1 MMLSSPTR
9 ETAHDDARL
18 PLGGLLALATIG
30 FITVMTEAMPAGI
43 LPAMSADLGVT
54 EAAAGQTVTI
64 YAIGSGAAALP
75 LTAATIGWPRRR
87 LLLLAVTGFALTNA
101 VTAIS
106 TSYLLTMAARLGA
119 GVVAGLVWA
128 LLAGYARRMVA
139 PGQRGRAMAIAMAG
153 TPVALSIG
161 VPAGTFMAGV
171 VGWRA
176 AFVIMSVLAL
186 AAIVWIVAAVPPF
199 PGTARGDRL
208 SIRST
213 FRIPGVAVVLFVIL
227 TVVTAHNVLY
237 NYIAPYLASVG
248 LADRVDTVLLVFG
261 LASLV
266 SIGVTGALID
276 RHLRALM
283 IASTTLFALAA
294 TLLAAFSG
302 THWLV
307 YVAAGVWGLAFG
319 GVATLVQTA
328 LAEAAGAAGDVAQS
342 MSVMTWNAGIAGGG
356 ILGGLVLNGWGP
368 GPLPST
374 VLILVTAG
382 LVAVLA
388 ARRHGFPDPTHRG
401 AAQSAAPLEKA
412 GTHHD

>member
-1 MMLSSPTR
+1 MTHSSRAR
-9 ETAHDDARL
+9 ETAADDPRL

-43 LPAMSADLGVT
+43 LPAMSADLEVD
-54 EAAAGQTVTI
+54 EAAAGQTVTA
-64 YAIGSGAAALP
+64 YAIGSGVAALP

-87 LLLLAVTGFALTNA
+87 LLLLAVAGFALTNA

-106 TSYLLTMAARLGA
+106 TSYPLTMAARLSA

-139 PGQRGRAMAIAMAG
+139 PGQRGKAMAIAMAG

-161 VPAGTFMAGV
+161 VPAGTFMAGI
-171 VGWRA
+171 VGWRV
-176 AFVIMSVLAL
+176 AFVIMTVLAL
-186 AAIVWIVAAVPPF
+186 AAMAWIIAAVPPF

-208 SIRST
+208 PIRST

-227 TVVTAHNVLY
+227 AVVTAHNALY
-237 NYIAPYLASVG
+237 NYIAPFLAPVD
-248 LADRVDTVLLVFG
+248 LAERVDAVLLVFG
-261 LASLV
+261 LASLL
-266 SIGVTGALID
+266 GRWATGALID

-283 IASTTLFALAA
+283 ITSTASFAFAA
-294 TLLAAFSG
+294 AVLAAFSG
-302 THWLV
+302 AHWLV
-307 YVAAGVWGLAFG
+307 FVAAGIWGLSFG

-342 MSVMTWNAGIAGGG
+342 MSVLAWNAGIAGGG
-356 ILGGLVLNGWGP
+356 VLGGLVLSGWGP
-368 GPLPST
+368 VPLPWA
-374 VLILVTAG
+374 VLVLVCAA

-388 ARRHGFPDPTHRG
+388 ARRHGFPAPTHRG
-401 AAQSAAPLEKA
+401 AAHIAVPHENA
-412 GTHHD
+412 GTGRD

>member
-1 MMLSSPTR
+1 MTILPRTR
-9 ETAHDDARL
+9 ETAADERRL

-64 YAIGSGAAALP
+64 YAIGSGLAALP

-87 LLLLAVTGFALTNA
+87 LLLLAVTGFALTNM
-101 VTAIS
+101 VTAVS
-106 TSYLLTMAARLGA
+106 TSYPLTMGARLGA

-128 LLAGYARRMVA
+128 LLAGYARRMVV
-139 PGQRGRAMAIAMAG
+139 PGQRGKAMAIVMAG

-161 VPAGTFMAGV
+161 VPAGTFMAGI

-176 AFVIMSVLAL
+176 AFSIMTVLAL
-186 AAIVWIVAAVPPF
+186 ALVAWVIAVVPPF
-199 PGTARGDRL
+199 PGTARGGRL

-213 FRIPGVAVVLFVIL
+213 FVIPGVAVVLFVIL
-227 TVVTAHNVLY
+227 AVVIAHNILY
-237 NYIAPYLASVG
+237 NYIAPFLTQAG
-248 LADRVDTVLLVFG
+248 LANRVDAVLLVFG
-261 LASLV
+261 LVSLV
-266 SIGVTGALID
+266 SIWVTGALID
-276 RHLRALM
+276 RHLRASM
-283 IASTTLFALAA
+283 IVSSILFALAA
-294 TLLAAFSG
+294 TLLAALSG

-307 YVAAGVWGLAFG
+307 YVAAGIWGLAFG

-342 MSVMTWNAGIAGGG
+342 MSVMSWNAGIAGGG
-356 ILGGLVLNGWGP
+356 VIGGLILSGWGP
-368 GPLPST
+368 VSLPWA
-374 VLILVTAG
+374 VLVVVSAALI
-382 LVAVLA
+382 AVLA

-401 AAQSAAPLEKA
+401 AAQNPAPQEKA